1 MPTSDEPDYGGTKPP
16 LGGSLNGEDQPLAG
30 GSESDSMAEYED
42 TDPTKF
48 NEDGSFI
55 GERKGG
61 EGGIEREGQRE
72 KDGRRE
78 RERER

>member
-1 MPTSDEPDYGGTKPP
+1 MPPAHLDDE
-16 LGGSLNGEDQPLAG
+16 QPLE

-55 GERKGG
+55 GEYGTS
-61 EGGIEREGQRE
+61 
-72 KDGRRE
+72 
-78 RERER
+78 